1 MEMCYDGALVMPQN
15 FALVTDDEKE
25 YIDGGG
31 WLYDLAMGIL
41 GGLVANILWEYKAE
55 IVKI

>member
-15 FALVTDDEKE
+15 FALVTDDENE

-31 WLYDLAMGIL
+31 GRSFKSNDF
-41 GGLVANILWEYKAE
+41 
-55 IVKI
+55 

>member
-1 MEMCYDGALVMPQN
+1 MCYDGALVMPQN